1 MNEKNIK
8 NIINAITEQYG
19 YLLEDIR
26 SVKSNDLSFGLLIK
40 DISGA
45 EYRLIFM
52 TVAKYK

>member
-1 MNEKNIK
+1 MNEKNIR

-26 SVKSNDLSFGLLIK
+26 SVESNDLLWTVVK
-40 DISGA
+40 DINGA

-52 TVAKYK
+52 R